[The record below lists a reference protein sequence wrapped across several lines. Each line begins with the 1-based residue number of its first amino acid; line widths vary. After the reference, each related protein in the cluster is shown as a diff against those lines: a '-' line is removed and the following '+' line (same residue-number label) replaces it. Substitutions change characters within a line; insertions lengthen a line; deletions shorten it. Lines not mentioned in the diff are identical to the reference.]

1 MIGEG
6 FDIERPGGDEPAPQD
21 PGRVAREA
29 ADRIAQQVREVLQS
43 AEARAAEIRSQAE
56 RDAEAIRK
64 DAAGAAARMLEN
76 VERLEDELEERLTG
90 FFDSVRGEIAG
101 LAPRE
106 EIEAAARHTQEFD
119 ASSLPEEPPPEP
131 DHPPEPEP
139 QAEPQPQEETAR
151 PFPEPGQEAEE
162 PRRRRGLLWGRRE
175 RGDAEQPISEESEDP
190 EDAHVMALN
199 MALNGTPREE
209 TQGYL
214 VQRFGPMRDLGAI
227 LDDVYGR
234 VRGR

>member
-1 MIGEG
+1 M
-6 FDIERPGGDEPAPQD
+6 
-21 PGRVAREA
+21 
-29 ADRIAQQVREVLQS
+29 LQS

-139 QAEPQPQEETAR
+139 EV
-151 PFPEPGQEAEE
+151 PEEE
-162 PRRRRGLLWGRRE
+162 PRRRRGLLRGRRSRDE
-175 RGDAEQPISEESEDP
+175 EQPVSIRDGDA

>member
-6 FDIERPGGDEPAPQD
+6 FDSERPGGGEPAPQD

-29 ADRIAQQVREVLQS
+29 ADRIAQQVRDVLQS
-43 AEARAAEIRSQAE
+43 AEERAAEIRSRAE
-56 RDAEAIRK
+56 ADADAIRK

-76 VERLEDELEERLTG
+76 VERLEDELEQQLTG
-90 FFDSVRGEIAG
+90 FFDSVRREIES

-106 EIEAAARHTQEFD
+106 EIEAAAQRTQELSS
-119 ASSLPEEPPPEP
+119 ASDVDEPRFEP
-131 DHPPEPEP
+131 LPEPEP
-139 QAEPQPQEETAR
+139 SAEAEDE
-151 PFPEPGQEAEE
+151 PEPPEAEEEE
-162 PRRRRGLLWGRRE
+162 PRRRRGLLRRRSRDE
-175 RGDAEQPISEESEDP
+175 EQTAPVRDGDAD
-190 EDAHVMALN
+190 DAHVMALN

-214 VQRFGPMRDLGAI
+214 VHRFGQIQDLGAI